1 MGNHQNVSWWL
12 PSFFAIPAEQEC
24 ISTHK
29 VRAQLDIRD
38 VILRGL
44 GMCLQQANSV
54 RVITK
59 ALLANLRSNNDCG
72 LNVPPMKGRI
82 RDMNREKSSTE
93 KEMIVAEDVTDI
105 QLTQAG
111 YYWEMGFNEFDF
123 TCKIKGDDDVLHM
136 REQRHDEGS
145 GFVIRSEKDDIWERI
160 TRKEA
165 CKLDDKLQEAIQ
177 YGNYHKRIAGL
188 TTVDDCK
195 DLEFELME
203 NDNVYLNRV
212 IRKLWPELAAKQEE
226 IVGTKPEV
234 VTDFRRKT
242 DEMFHQIDGM
252 GASEIEGIVSDY
264 VQSKI
269 DENDLEAEVVGVVVS
284 GSRCRGIEKVGSDL
298 DVVLEYKGNVREDA
312 FFDILHE
319 DGMEIGGVKVD
330 INPITEG
337 KTGTLET
344 YLPGVEAYLQE
355 KGNEKRKR
363 KTVKEKIMEK
373 KEKTLNGSRKIKEKK
388 KDIVR

>member
-1 MGNHQNVSWWL
+1 MVVAL
-12 PSFFAIPAEQEC
+12 FFAILAEQEC

-29 VRAQLDIRD
+29 VRAQFDIRD

-72 LNVPPMKGRI
+72 LNVPPMKGRMK
-82 RDMNREKSSTE
+82 DMNKENNSTE
-93 KEMIVAEDVTDI
+93 KEMIVAEDITDI
-105 QLTQAG
+105 KLTQAG

-123 TCKIKGDDDVLHM
+123 TCKIKGVDDVLHM
-136 REQRHDEGS
+136 REQRHDDGS
-145 GFVIRSEKDDIWERI
+145 SFVIRSEKDDIWERI

-177 YGNYHKRIAGL
+177 YGNYHKRIVGL

-212 IRKLWPELAAKQEE
+212 IRKLWSELAATQEE
-226 IVGTKPEV
+226 IAGTEPGV

-242 DEMFHQIDGM
+242 DKMFHRIDGM
-252 GASEIEGIVSDY
+252 GAAEIEGIVSDY

-269 DENDLEAEVVGVVVS
+269 DENNLEAEIVGVVVS

-298 DVVLEYKGNVREDA
+298 DVVLEYKGTIREDT

-319 DGMEIGGVKVD
+319 DEMEIGGVKVD

-337 KTGTLET
+337 KTGTLEE
-344 YLPGVEAYLQE
+344 YLPGVEKYLE
-355 KGNEKRKR
+355 EKRQKTSVREKLKEKKSDIYAQSERTDKSSKR
-363 KTVKEKIMEK
+363 KTE
-373 KEKTLNGSRKIKEKK
+373 N
-388 KDIVR
+388 VR

>member
-1 MGNHQNVSWWL
+1 
-12 PSFFAIPAEQEC
+12 
-24 ISTHK
+24 
-29 VRAQLDIRD
+29 
-38 VILRGL
+38 
-44 GMCLQQANSV
+44 MCLQQANSV

-82 RDMNREKSSTE
+82 SDMNRENNSTE
-93 KEMIVAEDVTDI
+93 KEMIVAEDITDI
-105 QLTQAG
+105 KLTQAG

-123 TCKIKGDDDVLHM
+123 TCKIKGEDDVLHM

-145 GFVIRSEKDDIWERI
+145 GFVIHSEKDDIWERI

-188 TTVDDCK
+188 TTVEACK

-203 NDNVYLNRV
+203 NNNVYLNRV
-212 IRKLWPELAAKQEE
+212 IRKLWSELAATQEE
-226 IVGTKPEV
+226 IAGTEPKV
-234 VTDFRRKT
+234 VADFRRKT
-242 DEMFHQIDGM
+242 DEMFHRIDGM

-269 DENDLEAEVVGVVVS
+269 DENNLEAEIVGVVVS
-284 GSRCRGIEKVGSDL
+284 GSRCRGIEKAGSDL
-298 DVVLEYKGNVREDA
+298 DMVLEYKGNVREDT

-337 KTGTLET
+337 KTGTLER
-344 YLPGVEAYLQE
+344 YLPAVEEYLGKKQIE
-355 KGNEKRKR
+355 REKRKSVR
-363 KTVKEKIMEK
+363 ENIKSKKEKIPIS
-373 KEKTLNGSRKIKEKK
+373 LQIKSQ
-388 KDIVR
+388 D

>member
-1 MGNHQNVSWWL
+1 MVAL
-12 PSFFAIPAEQEC
+12 FFAIPAEQEC

-29 VRAQLDIRD
+29 VRAQFDIRD

-72 LNVPPMKGRI
+72 LNVPPMKGRMK
-82 RDMNREKSSTE
+82 DMNKENNSTE
-93 KEMIVAEDVTDI
+93 KEMIVAEDITDI
-105 QLTQAG
+105 KLTQAG

-123 TCKIKGDDDVLHM
+123 TCKIKGVDDVLHM
-136 REQRHDEGS
+136 REQRHDDGS
-145 GFVIRSEKDDIWERI
+145 SFVIRSEKDDIWERI

-177 YGNYHKRIAGL
+177 YGNYHKRIVGL

-212 IRKLWPELAAKQEE
+212 IRKLWSELAATQEE
-226 IVGTKPEV
+226 IAGTEPGV

-242 DEMFHQIDGM
+242 DKMFHRIDGM
-252 GASEIEGIVSDY
+252 GAAEIEGIVSDY

-269 DENDLEAEVVGVVVS
+269 DENNLEAEIVGVVVS

-298 DVVLEYKGNVREDA
+298 DVVLEYKGTIREDT

-319 DGMEIGGVKVD
+319 DEMEIGGVKVD

-337 KTGTLET
+337 KTGTLEE
-344 YLPGVEAYLQE
+344 YLPGVEKYLE
-355 KGNEKRKR
+355 EKRQKTSVREKLKEKKSDIYAQSERTDKSSKR
-363 KTVKEKIMEK
+363 KTE
-373 KEKTLNGSRKIKEKK
+373 N
-388 KDIVR
+388 VR

>member
-1 MGNHQNVSWWL
+1 
-12 PSFFAIPAEQEC
+12 
-24 ISTHK
+24 
-29 VRAQLDIRD
+29 
-38 VILRGL
+38 
-44 GMCLQQANSV
+44 MCLQQANSV

-72 LNVPPMKGRI
+72 LSAPPMKGRI
-82 RDMNREKSSTE
+82 SDMNRENNSTE
-93 KEMIVAEDVTDI
+93 KEMIVAEDITDI
-105 QLTQAG
+105 KLTQAG

-123 TCKIKGDDDVLHM
+123 TCKIKGEDDVLHM

-177 YGNYHKRIAGL
+177 YGNYHKRITGL
-188 TTVDDCK
+188 TTVEDCK

-242 DEMFHQIDGM
+242 DEMFHRIDGM

-298 DVVLEYKGNVREDA
+298 DVVLEYKG
-312 FFDILHE
+312 
-319 DGMEIGGVKVD
+319 
-330 INPITEG
+330 
-337 KTGTLET
+337 
-344 YLPGVEAYLQE
+344 
-355 KGNEKRKR
+355 KRN
-363 KTVKEKIMEK
+363 MD
-373 KEKTLNGSRKIKEKK
+373 S
-388 KDIVR
+388 